1 MHRTHRAPL
10 GKGSRRERRGS
21 YVVLMSSLIVALLG
35 FAALVLDWGRVRIA
49 GAEAQAIADAAAEA
63 AVMALKQEGTEQAAR
78 AAAELVVSQ
87 NTIAGM
93 EPALLS
99 FDQGS
104 WDNVSRVWSTNGT
117 NAVRVTVGRAGT
129 EPIGL
134 FLASLFGFD
143 VAEVSRSA
151 TAATQRLQVV
161 LVMDITGSW
170 DKDNFYHARTAAVQ
184 FLDMLHNAHG
194 SEDLVGMTVF
204 LQRFGWEFTPMTLV
218 SQSAASSS
226 LVRSK
231 WAALNVGSY
240 AGVYQASYES
250 QTSKYVSCRVYGTNN
265 TGGSPWSGWCTTGS
279 SCYQASKRDIF
290 TSPSGGCFPNMPRYY
305 SDEGGTDHQTG
316 MQMARTMFLEHPD
329 PFAYRA
335 MIVMTDGI
343 PNSYGSTSG
352 SKRASQSYNEARFR
366 EYKYTGSRSVSQ
378 IETGTQSLADTMY
391 NTDDVNIWFISF
403 VESASFMT
411 ASSKGDGY
419 FTVTPDA
426 TQLESIFRRIAR
438 SLPVTV
444 VE

>member
-1 MHRTHRAPL
+1 M
-10 GKGSRRERRGS
+10 
-21 YVVLMSSLIVALLG
+21 VLMSALIVTLLG

-49 GAEAQAIADAAAEA
+49 GAEAQAVADAAAEA
-63 AVMALKQEGTEQAAR
+63 AVMALKQEGTEEAAR

-87 NTIAGM
+87 NTIAGL
-93 EPALLS
+93 EPALLA
-99 FDQGS
+99 FDLGS
-104 WDNVSRVWSTNGT
+104 WDNLSRTWSPDGA
-117 NAVRVTVGRAGT
+117 NAVRVVVGRAGA

-143 VAEVSRSA
+143 FAEVSRTA

-194 SEDLVGMTVF
+194 DDDLVGMVVF
-204 LQRFGWEFTPMTLV
+204 LQRFGWEYTPLTLLRQSAVDPTLV
-218 SQSAASSS
+218 RNQ
-226 LVRSK
+226 

-240 AGVYQASYES
+240 AGQYQSTYEPM
-250 QTSKYVSCRVYGTNN
+250 TSKYVSCKVYGTNN
-265 TGGSPWSGWCTTGS
+265 NGGSPWSGWCTGGS
-279 SCYQASKRDIF
+279 SCFQPSSRDKF
-290 TSPSGGCFPNMPRYY
+290 TSPVGGCFPGMPRYY

-316 MQMARTMFLEHPD
+316 MEMAWTMFREHPD

-343 PNSYGSTSG
+343 PNSYGSSTTSVR
-352 SKRASQSYNEARFR
+352 KSQGYAESRFR
-366 EYKYTGSRSVSQ
+366 EYAFSGSRSVSQ
-378 IETGTQSLADTMY
+378 IESGTQSLANSMY
-391 NTDDVNIWFISF
+391 TRDGINIWFISF
-403 VESASFMT
+403 VESAAFMP
-411 ASSKGDGY
+411 ASTKGDGY
-419 FTVTPDA
+419 FAVTPDA
-426 TQLESIFRRIAR
+426 SQLESIFRRIAR

>member
-1 MHRTHRAPL
+1 
-10 GKGSRRERRGS
+10 
-21 YVVLMSSLIVALLG
+21 MSSLIVALLG

-93 EPALLS
+93 EPALLA

-104 WDNVSRVWSTNGT
+104 WDNVNRVWSTSGT
-117 NAVRVTVGRAGT
+117 NAVRVTVGRAGD

-170 DKDNFYHARTAAVQ
+170 DKDNFYHSRSASVQ

-194 SEDLVGMTVF
+194 SEDLVGMVVF

-218 SQSAASSS
+218 TQSAASPA
-226 LVRSK
+226 LVRNK

-240 AGVYQASYES
+240 AGVYQSSYES
-250 QTSKYVSCRVYGTNN
+250 QTSKYVACKVYGTNN
-265 TGGSPWSGWCTTGS
+265 NGASPWSGWCTSGS
-279 SCYQASKRDIF
+279 SCYQASYRDKF
-290 TSPSGGCFPNMPRYY
+290 VSPAVAGGCFANMPRYY

-316 MQMARTMFLEHPD
+316 MEMARTMFREHPD

-343 PNSYGSTSG
+343 PNSYGSMTG
-352 SKRASQSYNEARFR
+352 SVRKSQNYNEARFR

-378 IETGTQSLADTMY
+378 IESGTQSLANTMY
-391 NTDDVNIWFISF
+391 TTDGINIWFISF
-403 VESASFMT
+403 VESASFMS

-426 TQLESIFRRIAR
+426 SALESIFRRIAR